1 MKKTLL
7 SLMALVAGVGCTFA
21 QGYYHLKQTGT
32 SAPYSSLVTPNTVVV
47 AQGSNNVL
55 STAQNLPFAWNF
67 YGKAVTAYKVSD
79 NGYITFNS
87 TEQNS
92 VGANVSIPD
101 AAAPLNAIFGFWDE
115 LELKAISGS
124 GVKTEARTFTYG
136 TAPSRVHVIQ
146 WFTASKTGTAAG
158 SANYIYFA
166 IRLYEGAGFD
176 IVYNDASP
184 NITGLS
190 GTIGCQNEDGSVATM
205 VAGPSAD
212 FPNKLGGQENAT
224 DKVYSFI
231 FGTQS
236 PNDAV
241 LATVELPKFAA
252 KNSSVVLKGK
262 IMNYGAQELT
272 SFKINYSVNNGA
284 TKTMIISGVGVEA
297 SGGSF
302 DYTHNATYTPST
314 SGSDAIR
321 IWVSEPN
328 GGVDGNEANNEL
340 NKTLL
345 VVDKTMPRRALHE
358 VFTSSTCPPCKPGN
372 EQLTAVLNEKV
383 GKWAV
388 IKYQYYFPGTG
399 DPYFTPEAL
408 NRATYYGG
416 VSAVPNMYIDGG
428 WNDNP
433 NGFDEEIFDQFQTVP
448 SLLEMS
454 SSLTVTGNKA
464 DVAVTVTP
472 VADMP
477 AGNYKLRVALVERE
491 TAQNVKNNGETSFQF
506 VMKKML
512 PTEAGQAFTFS
523 AKDAPKTVNLS
534 YTFPGSFKL
543 APSARTTSTANP
555 TGAGYAGINIATE
568 NSVEEFYD
576 LAVVAFIQN
585 DDTKEILQSSWTV
598 QDWAIGMKENV
609 KKANDFSVYPN
620 PANTAITIEWNGNKD
635 ASFRILDLNGKEVM
649 SNNELSINSQIN
661 VESLNSGLY
670 FIEMVDA
677 GKTITKKIN
686 IIR

>member
-7 SLMALVAGVGCTFA
+7 SLMALLAGVGSTFA
-21 QGYYHLKQTGT
+21 QGYYHLKLTGT
-32 SAPYSSLVTPNTVVV
+32 SAPYSSLVSPNTVVV
-47 AQGSNNVL
+47 PQGSNNVL
-55 STAQNLPFAWNF
+55 STAQNLPFSWDF
-67 YGKAVTAYKVSD
+67 YGKPVTAYKVSD
-79 NGYITFNS
+79 NGYITFNTS
-87 TEQNS
+87 AQTS
-92 VGANVSIPD
+92 IGANVALPD
-101 AAAPLNAIFGFWDE
+101 AAAPLNAIFAFWDE

-124 GVKTEARTFTYG
+124 SVKTEARTFTYG
-136 TAPSRVHVIQ
+136 TAPNRVHVIQ

-166 IRLYEGAGFD
+166 IRLFEGAGFD

-184 NITGLS
+184 NVTGLS
-190 GTIGCQNEDGSVATM
+190 ATIGCQNEDGSVATM

-212 FPNKLGGQENAT
+212 FPNKLGGQTNST
-224 DKVYSFI
+224 DKVYKFT

-241 LATVELPKFAA
+241 LASVDLPKFTA
-252 KNSSVVLKGK
+252 KNNPVTIKGK
-262 IMNYGAQELT
+262 VMNYGAQELT
-272 SFKINYSVNNGA
+272 SFKINYSVNGGA
-284 TKTMIISGVGVEA
+284 TKTMLISGVSVDA

-302 DYTHNATYTPST
+302 DFTHNAPYTPT
-314 SGSDAIR
+314 VAANDAMK
-321 IWVSEPN
+321 IWISEPN
-328 GGVDGNEANNEL
+328 AGVDGDESNNEL

-372 EQLTAVLNEKV
+372 EQLTSVLNEKV

-388 IKYQYYFPGTG
+388 VKYQYYFPGTG

-408 NRATYYGG
+408 NRGTYYGG
-416 VSAVPNMYIDGG
+416 QSAVPNMYIDGG

-433 NGFDEEIFDQFQTVP
+433 NGYDATIFDQFQTIP
-448 SLLEMS
+448 SLLDMS
-454 SSLTVTGNKA
+454 SSLTMTGNKA
-464 DVAVTVTP
+464 DVSVTVTP
-472 VADMP
+472 VADLP
-477 AGNYKLRVALVERE
+477 TGNYKLRVALVERE
-491 TAQNVKNNGETSFQF
+491 TVQNIKSNGETNFHF

-512 PTEAGQAFTFS
+512 PTEAGQDFVMP

-534 YTFPGSFKL
+534 YTFPGAFKL
-543 APSARTTSTANP
+543 APSARTSSTASP
-555 TGAGYAGINIATE
+555 TGAGYAGINIASE

-609 KKANDFSVYPN
+609 KNATDFNVYPN
-620 PANTAITIEWNGNKD
+620 PANTSITIECNGSKD

-649 SNNELSINSQIN
+649 SNNELSINSSISI
-661 VESLNSGLY
+661 EGLNSGLY
-670 FIEMVDA
+670 FVEMVDA
-677 GKTITKKIN
+677 GKTITKKVN

>member
-1 MKKTLL
+1 
-7 SLMALVAGVGCTFA
+7 
-21 QGYYHLKQTGT
+21 
-32 SAPYSSLVTPNTVVV
+32 
-47 AQGSNNVL
+47 
-55 STAQNLPFAWNF
+55 
-67 YGKAVTAYKVSD
+67 
-79 NGYITFNS
+79 
-87 TEQNS
+87 
-92 VGANVSIPD
+92 
-101 AAAPLNAIFGFWDE
+101 
-115 LELKAISGS
+115 
-124 GVKTEARTFTYG
+124 
-136 TAPSRVHVIQ
+136 
-146 WFTASKTGTAAG
+146 
-158 SANYIYFA
+158 
-166 IRLYEGAGFD
+166 
-176 IVYNDASP
+176 
-184 NITGLS
+184 
-190 GTIGCQNEDGSVATM
+190 
-205 VAGPSAD
+205 
-212 FPNKLGGQENAT
+212 
-224 DKVYSFI
+224 
-231 FGTQS
+231 
-236 PNDAV
+236 
-241 LATVELPKFAA
+241 
-252 KNSSVVLKGK
+252 
-262 IMNYGAQELT
+262 
-272 SFKINYSVNNGA
+272 
-284 TKTMIISGVGVEA
+284 
-297 SGGSF
+297 
-302 DYTHNATYTPST
+302 
-314 SGSDAIR
+314 
-321 IWVSEPN
+321 
-328 GGVDGNEANNEL
+328 
-340 NKTLL
+340 
-345 VVDKTMPRRALHE
+345 
-358 VFTSSTCPPCKPGN
+358 
-372 EQLTAVLNEKV
+372 
-383 GKWAV
+383 
-388 IKYQYYFPGTG
+388 
-399 DPYFTPEAL
+399 
-408 NRATYYGG
+408 
-416 VSAVPNMYIDGG
+416 MYIDGG